1 MIQLYFAMRT
11 FCDAFYTL
19 SCDPTASK
27 DFLIAHHDQSVTLNL
42 LIGSWWKYRNMIG
55 DLGWLIVRSDLQ
67 ESRRIKKCT
76 SNQCN
81 CLLQDHLRHAH
92 DHPVPQLY
100 LLFWECQDYN
110 NIHLLQCN
118 HVLCY
123 QSSPILTKKNVYWTS
138 CIVVQLTGNTFNIYQ
153 GYTSWRYFSNTDYQW
168 LVQQL
173 WKI

>member
-1 MIQLYFAMRT
+1 MHAQYNFIRLDFNILV
-11 FCDAFYTL
+11 FCIWHNNMWFNCILRWEPFVMHFIHCHVTL
-19 SCDPTASK
+19 QPPK
-27 DFLIAHHDQSVTLNL
+27 IFLIAHCNQSVTLNL
-42 LIGSWWKYRNMIG
+42 LIGSWWKYRDMIG

-76 SNQCN
+76 SNQCD

-123 QSSPILTKKNVYWTS
+123 QSSPILTKKM
-138 CIVVQLTGNTFNIYQ
+138 CIEHPV
-153 GYTSWRYFSNTDYQW
+153 
-168 LVQQL
+168 
-173 WKI
+173 